1 MSSAILNGVN
11 GNAALPLSLV
21 VTTLGRVDEVAAL
34 FNSLVA
40 QTFTAFEVIVVDQ
53 NDDDRLAPLLARS
66 WPFPV
71 RRIHTPGER
80 GASRGRNRGWK
91 TSCGAVVLFPDD
103 DCWYDAEFLQT
114 SMAALERHACD
125 VLAGRATNGA
135 GKSIMG
141 RFAPTARP
149 INRANVWT
157 TAIEWMVFFH
167 RPVLDAT
174 NGFNEDVGVGAST
187 PWQSAEIQDIII
199 RAMENGFSCWYDP
212 AVIGFHK
219 EDLAGTPDAR
229 VKRKA
234 RVYGRGIGFV
244 LRLHGY
250 GLPTMA
256 VWAARPLVGG
266 VIAAARGR
274 WAMLPYQGQVAL
286 GRLEGVL
293 GRTLG
298 RKY

>member
-1 MSSAILNGVN
+1 MSSANPTVPAGD
-11 GNAALPLSLV
+11 AALPLSLV
-21 VTTLGRVDEVAAL
+21 ITTLGRVDEVVTL
-34 FNSLVA
+34 FDSLVA

-53 NDDDRLAPLLARS
+53 NGDDRLAATLGRT

-71 RRIHTPGER
+71 HHIHTPAER
-80 GASRGRNRGWK
+80 GASRGRNHGWK
-91 TSCGAVVLFPDD
+91 NSRGAVVLFPDD
-103 DCWYDAEFLQT
+103 DCWYAPRFLET
-114 SMAALERHACD
+114 SLAAMEGHGCD

-149 INRANVWT
+149 ITRANVWT
-157 TAIEWMVFFH
+157 TAIEWMVFFR
-167 RPVLDAT
+167 RPVLEAT

-199 RAMENGFSCWYDP
+199 RAMTAGFSCWYDP
-212 AVIGFHK
+212 TVIGFHK
-219 EDLAGTPDAR
+219 ETVSGTPDAR

-234 RVYGRGIGFV
+234 RVYGRGIGYV

-250 GLPTMA
+250 RVPTMA
-256 VWAARPLVGG
+256 IWAARPLVGG
-266 VIAAARGR
+266 IIAAARGR

-293 GRTLG
+293 GRTLE
-298 RKY
+298 RD